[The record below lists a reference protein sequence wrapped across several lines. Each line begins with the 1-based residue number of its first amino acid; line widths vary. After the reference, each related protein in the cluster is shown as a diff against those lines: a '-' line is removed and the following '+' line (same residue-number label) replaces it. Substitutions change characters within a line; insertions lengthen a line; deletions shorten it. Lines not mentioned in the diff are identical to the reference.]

1 MFKRSENPAAS
12 GCAESAGPK
21 PESSPERSLELSP
34 ELSQE
39 QRKVLL
45 AIAHAAIAA
54 RLAGKPV
61 TEAALLQTGSVSEVA
76 AGERAALEKQR
87 GVFTTLYL
95 RGELKGCVGYPA
107 ARRPLAQAV
116 AETACAAAFEDS
128 RFWPVSADEAP
139 ELKISLSVL
148 SPLVPIKPE
157 QVEVGRH
164 GLVISDGLRRGLLLP
179 QVPVEHD
186 WDRVT
191 FLEQTCYKAG
201 LPMDAWKKPSV
212 TIEAFEAEVFGDEDV
227 VG

>member
-1 MFKRSENPAAS
+1 MLKPSQNQRSENPAAREV
-12 GCAESAGPK
+12 AESIRPR
-21 PESSPERSLELSP
+21 PEFSP
-34 ELSQE
+34 E

-61 TEAALLQTGSVSEVA
+61 TEAASLRPGTASEGALLE
-76 AGERAALEKQR
+76 ERR

-107 ARRPLAQAV
+107 AMRPLARAV

-128 RFWPVSADEAP
+128 RFWPVTAEEAP

-148 SPLVPIKPE
+148 SPLVPIRPE

-186 WDRVT
+186 WDRET

-201 LPMDAWKKPSV
+201 LPIDAWKKASV
-212 TIEAFEAEVFGDEDV
+212 TIEAFEAEVFGDQDIS
-227 VG
+227 G